1 MAVERVWV
9 VTEASGATLAP
20 AGLELLSAARRLGV
34 VVEAVHWGGDA
45 RAVAAELGRHG
56 ATRVLSVGDLGGVLP
71 AVPVAA
77 ALAARIEAGDRPD
90 AVFLATTY
98 DQRDMAGRLSARLDR
113 PVLTNAVG
121 VSRAMGSDGGDG
133 DLVAEHAVFGGATV
147 VRARITVGAPHLFV
161 FRPRTFAAEPFDGP
175 PAEVVALAP
184 VDTGAAGSAVVT
196 HRHVAERTGPALDEA
211 AVVVAGG
218 RGLGD
223 PSHFELIE
231 QLAERLGGAPAG
243 TRAVV
248 DAGWVPY
255 SYQVGQTGKTVKPT
269 VYVACGISGAT
280 QHLVGMK
287 GARHIVA
294 INKDRDAPI
303 FGVADLGVVGDV
315 TKVLP
320 RLIEALDA
328 RDDRGG
334 TQ

>member
-1 MAVERVWV
+1 MWV
-9 VTEASGATLAP
+9 VTESSGASVAP
-20 AGLELLSAARRLGV
+20 AALELVSAARRLSA
-34 VVEAVHWGGDA
+34 VVEAVHWGGGS

-56 ATRVLSVGDLGGVLP
+56 ATRVLSVGDVGGALP

-90 AVFLATTY
+90 AVFLSTTY
-98 DQRDMAGRLSARLDR
+98 DQRDLAGRLSARLDR

-121 VSRAMGSDGGDG
+121 VSLEAGGAAGGDR
-133 DLVAEHAVFGGATV
+133 LVAEHAVFGGATV
-147 VRARITVGAPHLFV
+147 VRARITAPAPHLFV
-161 FRPRTFAAEPFDGP
+161 FRPRAFAAEAVDGP
-175 PAEVVALAP
+175 PAEVVELTP
-184 VDTGAAGSAVVT
+184 VDTGAAGSAVAT
-196 HRHVAERTGPALDEA
+196 HHHVAERTGPALDEA

-223 PSHFELIE
+223 PSQFELIE
-231 QLAERLGGAPAG
+231 QLAQRLGGAPAA

-269 VYVACGISGAT
+269 VYMACGISGAT

-315 TKVLP
+315 TKILP

>member
-1 MAVERVWV
+1 MAVTRIWV
-9 VTEASGATLAP
+9 VTESAGGLVAS
-20 AGLELLSAARRLGV
+20 AGLELAAAARQFGA
-34 VVEAVHWGGDA
+34 VVEAVHWGDDGE
-45 RAVAAELGRHG
+45 AVAVELGRHG
-56 ATRVLSVGDLGGVLP
+56 VARVLTAGDLGASLP
-71 AVPVAA
+71 GLPVAA
-77 ALAARIEAGDRPD
+77 AVAARMEAGDRPD

-98 DQRDMAGRLSARLDR
+98 DQRDIAGRLSARIDR

-121 VSRAMGSDGGDG
+121 VAMADAG
-133 DLVAEHAVFGGATV
+133 LVAEHAAFGGSTV
-147 VRARITVGAPHLFV
+147 VRARITAGPPHLFV
-161 FRPRTFAAEPFDGP
+161 FRPRTFVAEAVGGP
-175 PAEVVALAP
+175 PAAVEALP
-184 VDTGAAGSAVVT
+184 VPDTGVAGSATVT
-196 HRHVAERTGPALDEA
+196 ERHVAERVGPALDDA
-211 AVVVAGG
+211 TVVVAGG

-223 PSHFELIE
+223 PSRFELIE
-231 QLAERLGGAPAG
+231 QLARRLGGAPAA

-269 VYVACGISGAT
+269 VYMACGISGAT

-294 INKDRDAPI
+294 VNKDRDAPI

-328 RDDRGG
+328 RESQGG
-334 TQ
+334 VE

>member
-1 MAVERVWV
+1 MVDRIWV
-9 VTEASGATLAP
+9 VTESSGGVVAT
-20 AGLELLSAARRLGV
+20 AGLELVSAARRLGAA
-34 VVEAVHWGGDA
+34 VEAVHWGGDGA
-45 RAVAAELGRHG
+45 EVAAELGRHG
-56 ATRVLSVGDLGGVLP
+56 AARVLTVGDLEGVLP

-77 ALAARIEAGDRPD
+77 ALAARIEATGPPD
-90 AVFLATTY
+90 AVFLSTAY
-98 DQRDMAGRLSARLDR
+98 DQRDLAGRLSARLDR

-121 VSRAMGSDGGDG
+121 VAAAGDG
-133 DLVAEHAVFGGATV
+133 LVAEHAVFGGSTV
-147 VRARITVGAPHLFV
+147 VLARITAPPPHLFV
-161 FRPRTFAAEPFDGP
+161 FRPRTFTPEPGDGP
-175 PAEVVALAP
+175 PAEVEVLP
-184 VDTGAAGSAVVT
+184 VPSTGAAGAAVVT

-211 AVVVAGG
+211 TVVVAGG

-223 PSHFELIE
+223 PTRFDLIE
-231 QLAERLGGAPAG
+231 QLARRLGGAPAG

-269 VYVACGISGAT
+269 VYLACGISGAT

-334 TQ
+334 AQ

>member
-1 MAVERVWV
+1 MPVERVWV
-9 VTEASGATLAP
+9 VTESTGGVAAP
-20 AGLELLSAARRLGV
+20 AGLELLAAARRLGV
-34 VVEAVHWGGDA
+34 VIEAVHWGADA
-45 RAVAAELGRHG
+45 DAVAGELGRHG
-56 ATRVLSVGDLGGVLP
+56 ATRVLTVGDLGGALP

-77 ALAARIEAGDRPD
+77 ALAARVEGGLGPD
-90 AVFLATTY
+90 AVFLTTTY
-98 DQRDMAGRLSARLDR
+98 DQRDLAGRLSARLDR

-121 VSRAMGSDGGDG
+121 VSPGGGGDG
-133 DLVAEHAVFGGATV
+133 GEGLVAEHAVFGGATV
-147 VRARITVGAPHLFV
+147 VRARITAGPPHLFV
-161 FRPRTFAAEPFDGP
+161 FRPRSFTSDAAGGP
-175 PAEVVALAP
+175 PAEVEVIEVPDSGPL
-184 VDTGAAGSAVVT
+184 GAATVT
-196 HRHVAERTGPALDEA
+196 HRHVTERTGPALDEA

-223 PSHFELIE
+223 PSRFELVE
-231 QLAERLGGAPAG
+231 QLAMRLGGAPAG

-255 SYQVGQTGKTVKPT
+255 SYQVGQTGKTVKPN

-315 TKVLP
+315 TKILP